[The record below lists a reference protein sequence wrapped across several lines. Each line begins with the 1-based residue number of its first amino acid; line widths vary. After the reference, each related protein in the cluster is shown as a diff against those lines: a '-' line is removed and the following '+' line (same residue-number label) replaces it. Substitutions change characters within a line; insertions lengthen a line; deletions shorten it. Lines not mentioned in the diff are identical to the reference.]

1 MSTQAQYT
9 VTPKVGIGALTAG
22 DFSRTAP
29 LQAATVFTAGANGSR
44 IDRILVEAVG
54 TTAATLV
61 RLFLVPGVPGGN
73 ISSITFVTTT
83 ATVTTAASHGLST
96 GNLVTIQGALP
107 SAYNVTNASITV
119 TGLTTFTYTMAS
131 TPTINASSVGAYVA
145 TTATPSYNLWQELAV
160 AAATPS
166 STVTGTTTG
175 LSYVANAG
183 LLPLILPTGYSLR
196 ATVDSTQLVQ
206 AAQQDSIVANGTL
219 SGVVTLGNSKFTVTS
234 ASTAAVAAL
243 QTTAGAAL
251 LTLAATPYTPAV
263 PSIITLT
270 STGNISAVNFT
281 LYGTDSTGAA
291 INEVLAGPNNNTVY
305 STKTYASITAI
316 YASGAVGT
324 NTSAGISSSV
334 YMPVQ
339 PTKITITSA
348 ANTSAIAFTIRG
360 IAQDGT
366 QLTESLTG
374 PAAGATVTSVNTYKA
389 ITYLSPASS
398 AATTSIGTPAVIS
411 TVNVIAQGGDF

>member
-1 MSTQAQYT
+1 MSTQAQYA
-9 VTPKVGIGALTAG
+9 VTPKVGIGALTVG
-22 DFSRTAP
+22 DFSRIAP

-44 IDRILVEAVG
+44 LDRITVEAAG
-54 TTAATLV
+54 TVAATLA
-61 RLFLVPGVPGGN
+61 RLFLVPGVAGGT

-107 SAYNVTNASITV
+107 TAYNVTNATITV

-131 TPTINASSVGAYVA
+131 TPTINASTVGYYVA
-145 TTATPSYNLWQELAV
+145 TTATPSYNLWQEV
-160 AAATPS
+160 ALTATTPS
-166 STVTGTTTG
+166 GSTAGAT
-175 LSYVANAG
+175 NAVSTAVNTSTMP
-183 LLPLILPTGYSLR
+183 LVLPAGYSLR

-206 AAQQDSIVANGTL
+206 AAQADSLVANGTL
-219 SGVVTLGNSKFTVTS
+219 SGVVTLGNSKFTVTA
-234 ASTAAVAAL
+234 ASTAAAAAL

-263 PSIITLT
+263 PSTITLT
-270 STGNISAVNFT
+270 SAGNISGVNFT

-291 INEVLAGPNNNTVY
+291 ITEVLAGPNNNTVY
-305 STKTYASITAI
+305 STKSYASITAI
-316 YASGAVGT
+316 YANGAVGT

-366 QLTESLTG
+366 GLTESLTG
-374 PAAGATVTSVNTYKA
+374 PAAGATVTSANTYKA
-389 ITYLSPASS
+389 VTYISPASS
-398 AATTSIGTPAVIS
+398 AATTSVGTPAVI
-411 TVNVIAQGGDF
+411 TQINVVAQGGDF